1 MKKFLPLIPLLI
13 LILTAPLLGACDVG
27 GLPPATIAPVCQALI
42 GPIKYNSTN
51 KMSKRFAAAL
61 LAMDLKQRNQV
72 GRNIGCPLYK

>member
-1 MKKFLPLIPLLI
+1 MHKSFLFPLLC
-13 LILTAPLLGACDVG
+13 AALLLAACDPNA
-27 GLPPATIAPVCQALI
+27 LPPSAIAPVCSALV

-72 GRNIGCPLYK
+72 GVNLGCPQYK